1 MRLATGDGVRA
12 RVVWAPSPANRLR
25 AVRSEMETL
34 VDITEKRMLT
44 KAELRYREHL
54 TRREEELLDE
64 MRDERLAQARS
75 MSRQR

>member
-1 MRLATGDGVRA
+1 MRSATGDGVRA
-12 RVVWAPSPANRLR
+12 RVVWAPSAVNRLR

-44 KAELRYREHL
+44 KAEQRYREHL
-54 TRREEELLDE
+54 GRREEELLE
-64 MRDERLAQARS
+64 EIREERLAETRS